1 MNREERIAWA
11 KQEALKSSPERAR
24 QREVEQ
30 SERSARIAAMGAGA
44 ANREA
49 YRLSQDSSIPWM
61 GPVATPDV
69 WSTAVAAARAVAIEA
84 ARHRRTITYG
94 ELRIAAFEATG
105 MKVGH
110 NQFAE
115 LAMSLNVKSD
125 GCLLSAIIV
134 RADTRGPGD
143 GFVPYARSQGFDQ
156 PLASLQRQVFGH
168 FSADG

>member
-30 SERSARIAAMGAGA
+30 SERSARIGAMGAGA

-49 YRLSQDSSIPWM
+49 YLLSQDSSIPWM

-69 WSTAVAAARAVAIEA
+69 WSTAVAAAR
-84 ARHRRTITYG
+84 HRRTITYG
-94 ELRIAAFEATG
+94 ELRIAAYEATG

-134 RADTRGPGD
+134 RADTGGPGD

-156 PLASLQRQVFGH
+156 PLASLQRQVFDH